1 MRIMASEEASVPRTV
16 RTTLALPA
24 DLLAAADR
32 LVRGGGARS
41 RNELVAD
48 ALRHEL
54 EARRRQEI
62 DEAFSGMGDDREHEQ
77 EAERIMAEFARS
89 DWEAWQEDE
98 RAPEAR

>member
-1 MRIMASEEASVPRTV
+1 MSVPTSQEGRTV
-16 RTTLALPA
+16 KTIRTTLALPA
-24 DLLAAADR
+24 DLLAAADQ

-54 EARRRQEI
+54 DARRRQEI
-62 DEAFSGMGDDREHEQ
+62 DAAFAGMGDDVEHERG
-77 EAERIMAEFARS
+77 AERIMAEFARS
-89 DWEAWQEDE
+89 DWEAWQEDQ